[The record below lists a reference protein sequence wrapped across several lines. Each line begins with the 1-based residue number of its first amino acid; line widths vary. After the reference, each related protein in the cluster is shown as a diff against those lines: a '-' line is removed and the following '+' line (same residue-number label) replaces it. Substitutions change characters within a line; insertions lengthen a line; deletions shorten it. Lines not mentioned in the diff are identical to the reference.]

1 MKIKKR
7 HYLVLSSPFQVHFLG
22 SGAAL
27 PTTHRAPTAQY
38 IVCNNRHLLID
49 CGEGTQMQMRKYGVH
64 FQKITTIFISHLHG
78 DHYFGLVGLL
88 STMNLL
94 GRTSGLTV
102 YGPPLLEEI
111 LRLQFEAGNSNFS
124 FNMQFIPLEMK
135 DKTLILE
142 DRLMKVFA
150 FPLKHRV
157 KTFGFIIEEKKDE
170 LRINKLAVQKDQI
183 SVDHLK
189 ILKKGLDVELLNGD
203 ILSYLDY
210 TLPPKSILSYAYCSD
225 TAPFAKLPEYIKGST
240 VLYHEATFIE
250 EHKDRAKTTQHS
262 TAKQA
267 AKIALDAEIKQLY
280 LGHFSTRYTSLESHL
295 TEASEVFP
303 SVYLVED
310 GMQITIKA

>member
-1 MKIKKR
+1 M
-7 HYLVLSSPFQVHFLG
+7 SSPFQVHFLG

-111 LRLQFEAGNSNFS
+111 LRLQFESGNSKFT
-124 FNMQFIPLEMK
+124 FNMQFVPLEMK

-142 DRLMKVFA
+142 DRLMKVYA

-157 KTFGFIIEEKKDE
+157 KTFGFIIEENFEWSPREVDLSEEGYDNQTIYIAFVNKTYDGFKLYLDDME
-170 LRINKLAVQKDQI
+170 ARKEDVTGVTINLCNNIFVYPNPSNDKITFSSDYPIENITILSASGSLLHQTTESIVDISHYPVGLYYARIISNKQTSI
-183 SVDHLK
+183 LK
-189 ILKKGLDVELLNGD
+189 I
-203 ILSYLDY
+203 
-210 TLPPKSILSYAYCSD
+210 
-225 TAPFAKLPEYIKGST
+225 IK
-240 VLYHEATFIE
+240 
-250 EHKDRAKTTQHS
+250 D
-262 TAKQA
+262 
-267 AKIALDAEIKQLY
+267 
-280 LGHFSTRYTSLESHL
+280 
-295 TEASEVFP
+295 
-303 SVYLVED
+303 
-310 GMQITIKA
+310 

>member
-1 MKIKKR
+1 M
-7 HYLVLSSPFQVHFLG
+7 SSPFQVHFLG

-111 LRLQFEAGNSNFS
+111 LRLQFESGNSKFT
-124 FNMQFIPLEMK
+124 FNMQFVPLEMK

-170 LRINKLAVQKDQI
+170 LRINKLGK
-183 SVDHLK
+183 L
-189 ILKKGLDVELLNGD
+189 ILTK
-203 ILSYLDY
+203 
-210 TLPPKSILSYAYCSD
+210 
-225 TAPFAKLPEYIKGST
+225 
-240 VLYHEATFIE
+240 
-250 EHKDRAKTTQHS
+250 
-262 TAKQA
+262 
-267 AKIALDAEIKQLY
+267 
-280 LGHFSTRYTSLESHL
+280 
-295 TEASEVFP
+295 
-303 SVYLVED
+303 
-310 GMQITIKA
+310 

>member
-1 MKIKKR
+1 
-7 HYLVLSSPFQVHFLG
+7 LSSPFQVHFLG

-27 PTTHRAPTAQY
+27 PTNLRAPIAQY

-49 CGEGTQMQMRKYGVH
+49 CGEGTQIQMRKYGVH

-111 LRLQFEAGNSNFS
+111 LRLQFEAGNSNFT
-124 FNMQFIPLEMK
+124 FKMQFIPLEMK
-135 DKTLILE
+135 EKTLILE

-170 LRINKLAVQKDQI
+170 LRINKSAVVRDEI
-183 SVDHLK
+183 SVEYLK
-189 ILKKGLDVELLNGD
+189 ILKKGLDVELINGD
-203 ILSYLDY
+203 ILSYLEY
-210 TLPPKSILSYAYCSD
+210 TLPSKSILSYAYCSD
-225 TAPFAKLPEYIKGST
+225 TAPFAKLPEYIKGCT
-240 VLYHEATFIE
+240 ALYHEATFAE
-250 EHKDRAKTTQHS
+250 EHKERAKSTQHS

-267 AKIALDAEIKQLY
+267 AQIAFDAGIQQLY
-280 LGHFSTRYTSLESHL
+280 LGHFSSRYTSLDTHL
-295 TEASEVFP
+295 SEASEVFP
-303 SVYLVED
+303 SVCLIED
-310 GMQITIKA
+310 GMQIIIKA